1 MKKWFSKNKSIVAGV
16 ITGSLLDF
24 LYWQFVGC
32 SSGSCFITSKP
43 LNSIL
48 YGALVG
54 GVLFSAIF
62 EKNKTKMS

>member
-1 MKKWFSKNKSIVAGV
+1 MKKWFSRNKPIVAGV
-16 ITGSLLDF
+16 ITGSLIGY

-32 SSGSCFITSKP
+32 SSGSCFITSTP
-43 LNSIL
+43 VNSIL

-62 EKNKTKMS
+62 EKSKTKTS